1 MQFSTQHLLQYE
13 SLVFGDEFQ
22 ELFNLQ
28 KVSPYLPNKK
38 EIGIFEGVE
47 EIEKDKVSSRY
58 AKKVMPWD
66 IENEHI
72 IKNREKLR
80 SMPIGIKWT
89 EEEMEQFNSL
99 SDVKEKRDMI
109 LKKSE
114 LKSVYVPHLKW
125 DKEMIKYPNMPH
137 DAESKEN

>member
-1 MQFSTQHLLQYE
+1 MQFTVLHMIQYK

-28 KVSPYLPNKK
+28 KVSPYLPDRKDK
-38 EIGIFEGVE
+38 GIFGGVE
-47 EIEKDKVSSRY
+47 INEKDPVAVRY
-58 AKKVMPWD
+58 MKKVLYYD

-114 LKSVYVPHLKW
+114 LKSVSVHYLKL
-125 DKEMIKYPNMPH
+125 DKELIN
-137 DAESKEN
+137 

>member
-22 ELFNLQ
+22 ELFKLQ

-80 SMPIGIKWT
+80 SRT
-89 EEEMEQFNSL
+89 YY
-99 SDVKEKRDMI
+99 
-109 LKKSE
+109 KK
-114 LKSVYVPHLKW
+114 
-125 DKEMIKYPNMPH
+125 
-137 DAESKEN
+137 